1 MSILYKVLGFDLQNT
16 SLLPKP
22 LDQGSHLNNAILLV
36 KMCHTL
42 NPSRVITLRLA
53 PVFTVA
59 TE

>member
-36 KMCHTL
+36 KMCHMICD
-42 NPSRVITLRLA
+42 NQS
-53 PVFTVA
+53 
-59 TE
+59 